1 MLFNRKSTGK
11 GKYGRMMLILSDMVI
26 FHHKIDEK
34 FIVLSRMV
42 KAKAF
47 T

>member
-1 MLFNRKSTGK
+1 MLFNRKRTGK
-11 GKYGRMMLILSDMVI
+11 EKYGRMMLILSDMVI
-26 FHHKIDEK
+26 LHHKIYEK

-47 T
+47 M